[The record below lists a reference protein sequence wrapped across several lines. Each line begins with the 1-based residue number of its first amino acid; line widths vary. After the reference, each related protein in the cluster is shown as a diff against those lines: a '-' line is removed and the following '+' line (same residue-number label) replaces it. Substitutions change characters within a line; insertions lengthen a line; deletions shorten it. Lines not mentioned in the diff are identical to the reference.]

1 MVNALI
7 EFHGANLEAVDQ
19 DGLIA
24 LMLPAINGHV
34 DTVNALAG
42 TENANVEA
50 ANRRARQ
57 L

>member
-7 EFHGANLEAVDQ
+7 EFHGANVEAVDQ

-42 TENANVEA
+42 TDNANVEA